1 MAQKFTKEEREQLE
15 QDPLH
20 RFYSR
25 VEAYFYNNYRTLI
38 GVGSAIVI
46 VIALSVG
53 YYYYSQSQ
61 EEQAQQML
69 GFAEEMYRNGNYEQ
83 ALTGNQEELVAGFND
98 IIENYPRTDA
108 ANLAYY
114 YAAVCE
120 YELNNPEG
128 ALSHINEH
136 EPAEGI
142 LGVGP
147 VSFHAS
153 LLNELE
159 RYEEAGNQY
168 IKAAEWDK
176 NDATTPYNLIK
187 AAQAFQLAELNQKAY
202 DVVERMLNEYP
213 DHDMADQAKRL
224 KGSLMMATKE

>member
-25 VEAYFYNNYRTLI
+25 VEAYFYNNYRTII
-38 GVGSAIVI
+38 GVGAGLIIVA
-46 VIALSVG
+46 ALSVG
-53 YYYYSQSQ
+53 YYFYSQSQ
-61 EEQAQQML
+61 EDQAQQML

-83 ALTGNQEELVAGFND
+83 ALTGNQEEMVAGFND

-120 YELNNPEG
+120 YELNNPQE
-128 ALSHINEH
+128 ALSHIKEH
-136 EPAEGI
+136 EPAQGI

-147 VSFHAS
+147 VSFHAAV
-153 LLNELE
+153 LNELE
-159 RYEEAGNQY
+159 RYENAGDQY
-168 IKAAEWDK
+168 VRAAEW
-176 NDATTPYNLIK
+176 NINEATTPYNLLK
-187 AAQAFQLAELNQKAY
+187 AAQSFQLAERNQRAF
-202 DVVERMLNEYP
+202 DLVERMLDEYP
-213 DHDMADQAKRL
+213 DHDMADQAERL
-224 KGSLMMATKE
+224 KGRLMMALNK